1 MIVARG
7 IPARVIPA
15 RSIRAPLLRAYITI
29 LALGG
34 YLTGPDL
41 AYAQTVG
48 DTTRIIPPVVVRVE
62 DSIPLTLTLRE
73 AIARA
78 LARNPDVLRASARSA
93 EADALV
99 RVARAQGR
107 PQINAQ
113 VAYTHVFRSI
123 FLDEASPFF
132 PDTLDPTASRDPALR
147 DSYLRVLNRRD
158 PSLPA
163 LTLPGPSGRAPAQFF
178 PPFGDTLF
186 GQAPFPST
194 AFPFAARNNWFVGF
208 TFSQTL
214 YNGGRVRAQVNAARR
229 RAEAA
234 RVSLRQAEGD
244 VALAVRRAY
253 YDAVLAEESI
263 AIARASLRL
272 SGEQLV
278 IARIRRLEGTA
289 SDLDVLRAE
298 VELENLTPQL
308 VDAENARTSARL
320 DLRSLIEFPLDSA
333 LILTTGLCPAPGD
346 TARPDDLPP
355 PALADSLIEA
365 NPTILATE
373 RELEA
378 RQAEI
383 RSARAAYL
391 PSLSL
396 SGNLGW
402 QGFSGSIFPDINEWS
417 ANWFA
422 TINLQ
427 LPLYLGGNLRANLD
441 AARARA
447 AQAEQDLAQQRET
460 AREDY
465 RESLARLARAWDQV
479 ELRRR
484 TVSAAEQIY
493 GLNQLRYR
501 EGVAIQLEVLD
512 AATAL
517 RQART
522 NLVRSYYDYFVA
534 VAVAERALGTPVT
547 AMVLPEA
554 PCHARY

>member
-1 MIVARG
+1 VLIG
-7 IPARVIPA
+7 HL
-15 RSIRAPLLRAYITI
+15 SAPS
-29 LALGG
+29 LAG
-34 YLTGPDL
+34 
-41 AYAQTVG
+41 AQVVG
-48 DTTRIIPPVVVRVE
+48 DTTKTIPPVVVIAE
-62 DSIPLTLTLRE
+62 DSVPLTLSLRE
-73 AIARA
+73 AIERA
-78 LARNPDVLRASARSA
+78 LARNPDVLRARARVA
-93 EADALV
+93 EANALV
-99 RVARAQGR
+99 RAARAQGR

-123 FLDEASPFF
+123 FLEETSPFF
-132 PDTLDPTASRDPALR
+132 PDTLDPEALRDPALR
-147 DSYLRVLNRRD
+147 ALYRRD
-158 PSLPA
+158 PFLRDRSLRAPS
-163 LTLPGPSGRAPAQFF
+163 LPGPSMRASGQVF

-186 GQAPFPST
+186 GQTPFPST
-194 AFPFAARNNWFVGF
+194 VFPFAARDNWFVGF
-208 TFSQTL
+208 NFSQTL
-214 YNGGRVRAQVNAARR
+214 YDGGRVRAQVDAARR

-234 RVSLRQAEGD
+234 RVGLRQSEGD
-244 VALAVRRAY
+244 LVLAVRRAY
-253 YDAVLAEESI
+253 YDAVLAEELI

-272 SGEQLV
+272 SGAQRV
-278 IARIRRLEGTA
+278 IARTRRLEGPA

-308 VDAENARTSARL
+308 IDAENSRTTARL

-346 TARPDDLPP
+346 SARPDHLPP

-365 NPTILATE
+365 NPTVVAAE

-378 RQAEI
+378 RRAEI
-383 RSARAAYL
+383 GSARAAYR

-402 QGFSGSIFPDINEWS
+402 QAFSGSPFPDINEWS

-422 TINLQ
+422 TLNFQ
-427 LPLYLGGNLRANLD
+427 LPLYLGGSLRANLD

-465 RESLARLARAWDQV
+465 REALARLERAWDQV
-479 ELRRR
+479 ATRRR
-484 TVSAAEQIY
+484 TVLAAERIY
-493 GLNQLRYR
+493 GLNQLRFR

-522 NLVRSYYDYFVA
+522 NMIGSSYYYFLA
-534 VAVAERALGTPVT
+534 LAQTERVLDQPVE

-554 PCHARY
+554 HCN